1 MKWNYSGAALV
12 IMRLWL
18 RAVLPPCLRMRVRMC
33 VCGGGWGGV
42 WWHLNTIYKQWSAL
56 MTKINNKQCGTAHM
70 QLPLPR
76 SLSLSL
82 SLWVAHRVASSRV
95 GSLVQRYVALR
106 YVLGPIKCSRH
117 VQNDCVF
124 NFISF
129 RFVSLLVS
137 LLFSSLLVSL
147 AAAAP
152 PDGKGL

>member
-1 MKWNYSGAALV
+1 MKLLWGCTCHNAPLTARSVATLSADEGADV
-12 IMRLWL
+12 
-18 RAVLPPCLRMRVRMC
+18 C
-33 VCGGGWGGV
+33 VVGGGGGV

-56 MTKINNKQCGTAHM
+56 MTKINNKQCDTAHM
-70 QLPLPR
+70 QLALPLSQ